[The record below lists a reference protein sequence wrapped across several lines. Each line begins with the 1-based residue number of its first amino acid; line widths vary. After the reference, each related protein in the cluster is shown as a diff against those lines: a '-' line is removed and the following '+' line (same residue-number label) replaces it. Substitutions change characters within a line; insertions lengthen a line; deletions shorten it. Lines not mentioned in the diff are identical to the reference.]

1 MIKALEK
8 QENESNRGQHDDI
21 GRHVDRGAMR
31 VIPPRSGDEI
41 WVGLPQTA
49 KEIAVGH
56 VLIQCTLQIQN
67 KLNNT

>member
-21 GRHVDRGAMR
+21 GRHVDQGAMR

-41 WVGLPQTA
+41 
-49 KEIAVGH
+49 
-56 VLIQCTLQIQN
+56 
-67 KLNNT
+67 

>member
-8 QENESNRGQHDDI
+8 KENELNRGQHDDI

-41 WVGLPQTA
+41 
-49 KEIAVGH
+49 
-56 VLIQCTLQIQN
+56 
-67 KLNNT
+67 